1 VVSEPRTPLF
11 VDLTFPELDKMAS
24 NNNVHI
30 GKPPHFDGNNYDYW
44 KIRMSMH
51 LRAMGGKIW
60 QIIKD
65 GFVVLKQDEP
75 SASEN
80 ENILTNDQAMNVSY
94 DALDINEFNRIKNL
108 TIAHEIWT
116 KLMEIHEGTTIVKI
130 AKLYVCKGK
139 FEQFI
144 MKEDESISDMFNWLN
159 EIVNEL
165 KGLSLDVLD
174 VDFTHKFLRSLP
186 KKYETIV
193 TMLVRSDL
201 TTTSPTEAMSLAK
214 KVKSESI
221 ALKAKAS
228 KAIEKEESDDEENGS
243 EGDEELAL
251 FVKKFNNFMKK
262 KKGQSRRGQSSRRN
276 AFNDRKCFECGE
288 PGHIAMNCPSKKKK
302 SKEGDDKKKK
312 KFYNKKKDGKV
323 YLVEWDSDA
332 SSDDDDDDDDTSSK
346 LNADIAIKEA
356 PSLFSSPHCL
366 MARGDAKVKII
377 TDLNDVDDDDD
388 VDDLNDN
395 GYSYDDLVRMLGEAD
410 DYMHKEREKFRTL
423 KELYKN
429 LQVSFEELK
438 ISHNNLKENCEKLV
452 EAQNSSHVH
461 EVVVI
466 TEDVGVT
473 CDLLDSPTS
482 EPHPT
487 STHCSKCKISLLNDN
502 IACDES
508 QIIVENE
515 MLVGRV
521 NALTHDLEKSY
532 GGKAKF
538 DFILGSQRCSFN
550 REGLGYVHK
559 KRKNAF
565 VKQKTMFVKECDKVC
580 HKCHMKGHIKK
591 NCPKFKNVSSI
602 RFDHCYVLS
611 HNAKGAHAKFVGTP
625 IVGNK
630 KKAIWV
636 PKTLVTNIQGP
647 KQVWV
652 PKRD

>member
-1 VVSEPRTPLF
+1 
-11 VDLTFPELDKMAS
+11 MAS

-60 QIIKD
+60 PIVRD
-65 GFVVLKQDEP
+65 GFVVLKEDEP
-75 SASEN
+75 SVSDN
-80 ENILTNDQAMNVSY
+80 ENILTNDQAMNVFY

-108 TIAHEIWT
+108 TTAHEIWV
-116 KLMEIHEGTTIVKI
+116 KLMEIHEGTTIVKS

-144 MKEDESISDMFNWLN
+144 MKEDESVSDMFNRLN

-165 KGLSLDVLD
+165 KGLGFNVPD

-186 KKYETIV
+186 EKYETIV

-201 TTTSPTEAMSLAK
+201 STTSPTEVLGEILTQDIFKKSQADALSLAK
-214 KVKSESI
+214 KVKNESI

-228 KAIEKEESDDEENGS
+228 KAIEKEDSNDEENES
-243 EGDEELAL
+243 ESDGDMAL
-251 FVKKFNNFMKK
+251 FVRKFNKFMKMK
-262 KKGQSRRGQSSRRN
+262 RGQPRRGQTSRRN

-302 SKEGDDKKKK
+302 GKDESDKKKK
-312 KFYNKKKDGKV
+312 KYYNKKKDGKA
-323 YLVEWDSDA
+323 YLVEWDSDD
-332 SSDDDDDDDDTSSK
+332 SSDDDDDDTSSK
-346 LNADIAIKEA
+346 LNAGIAIKEA

-366 MARGDAKVKII
+366 MAKGDAKVKII
-377 TDLNDVDDDDD
+377 TDLNDINDDDDIDD
-388 VDDLNDN
+388 VDDD

-410 DYMHKEREKFRTL
+410 DYMHKEKEKFKTL

-438 ISHNNLKENCEKLV
+438 TSHNDLKENCEKLAD
-452 EAQNSSHVH
+452 AQKSSIVH
-461 EVVVI
+461 EVEVV
-466 TEDVGVT
+466 TKDVGVT
-473 CDLLDSPTS
+473 CDLLDSLTS
-482 EPHPT
+482 EPLPT
-487 STHCSKCKISLLNDN
+487 NSICDKCKISLNDN
-502 IACDES
+502 IALDES
-508 QIIVENE
+508 KIIVENE
-515 MLVGRV
+515 VLVDRV
-521 NALTHDLEKSY
+521 NTLTHDLEKAY
-532 GGKAKF
+532 GGKTKL
-538 DFILGSQRCSFN
+538 DFILGSQRCSLN
-550 REGLGYVHK
+550 REGLGYVPK
-559 KRKNAF
+559 KGKNAF
-565 VKQKTMFVKECDKVC
+565 VKQKTLFVKECDKVC
-580 HKCHMKGHIKK
+580 HKCHKKGHVKK
-591 NCPKFKNVSSI
+591 NCPKFKHVSSTC
-602 RFDHCYVLS
+602 FEHCYVLS
-611 HNAKGAHAKFVGTP
+611 HNAKGVHAKFVGTS